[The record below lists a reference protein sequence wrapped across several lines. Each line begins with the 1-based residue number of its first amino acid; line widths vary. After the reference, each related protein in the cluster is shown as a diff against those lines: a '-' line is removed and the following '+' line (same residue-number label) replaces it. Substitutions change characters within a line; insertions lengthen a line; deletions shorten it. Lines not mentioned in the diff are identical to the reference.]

1 MDLIGSLPAA
11 PLARMASISFVEVS
25 PSIEIILNV
34 SSATSLHAFCRSSG
48 AMSASVVTKQS
59 IVAILGWIMPEPF
72 AMPPIVHS
80 LSPIGKRTA
89 TCLRFVSVVMIA
101 SAASP
106 LPPVESDAAS
116 AGMASLIGPSG
127 SGWPIT
133 PVEATTTSFA
143 AIFSACAALL
153 HIAAAISRPSA
164 LHVFALPELHKIA
177 RARPFCRCSRVTM
190 SGAPLT
196 LFCV

>member
-1 MDLIGSLPAA
+1 
-11 PLARMASISFVEVS
+11 
-25 PSIEIILNV
+25 
-34 SSATSLHAFCRSSG
+34 
-48 AMSASVVTKQS
+48 
-59 IVAILGWIMPEPF
+59 
-72 AMPPIVHS
+72 MPPIVHS

-190 SGAPLT
+190 SGAPFDLV
-196 LFCV
+196 LCVNGRRAAHPVGKDQRKVPFYRGFSGYPRGPRPPKTPCAARRRPPQM